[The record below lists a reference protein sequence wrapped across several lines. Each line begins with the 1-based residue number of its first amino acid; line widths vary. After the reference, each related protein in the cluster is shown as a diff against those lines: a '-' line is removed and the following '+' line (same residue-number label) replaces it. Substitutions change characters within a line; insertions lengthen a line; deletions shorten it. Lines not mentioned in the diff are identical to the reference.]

1 MIEYNIKNPSI
12 ERSIKQESSTVERV
26 RPDDTFKW
34 NDDEIFLPVKSKP
47 MKGLERN
54 WKTEG
59 FCGKMWKFKR
69 KEEEGSDWFRNPSLD
84 EIILGLC

>member
-47 MKGLERN
+47 MKGLERDG
-54 WKTEG
+54 KAAG
-59 FCGKMWKFKR
+59 FCGK
-69 KEEEGSDWFRNPSLD
+69 
-84 EIILGLC
+84 